1 MLPFSFSYI
10 ELKCIFWRTIYS
22 CISSLGVVSEALLF
36 ADVFTAVKSDI
47 NGLNLVYDIKQLR

>member
-10 ELKCIFWRTIYS
+10 ELKCIFWRAIYC

-36 ADVFTAVKSDI
+36 TDVFTAIKSDI